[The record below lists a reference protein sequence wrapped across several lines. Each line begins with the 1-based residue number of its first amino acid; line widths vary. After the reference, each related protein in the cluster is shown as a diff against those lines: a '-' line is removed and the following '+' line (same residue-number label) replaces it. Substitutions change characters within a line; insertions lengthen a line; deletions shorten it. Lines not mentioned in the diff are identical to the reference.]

1 MMQMSIDELRAQV
14 ESYRSDGLSTQQI
27 ADEMSLSQT
36 TVMWLSAKETIEE
49 QPKDIRIGW
58 RSIAVKGSRIEAVS
72 SIFCDI
78 IEEECGDE
86 IEVVLGI
93 SLNGIVFA
101 QSIASM
107 MDLEISISRSIHDNG
122 DGHISDVYADVR
134 GKKVVIVDDV
144 ISSGTTMKKTIN
156 NLKSLGADV
165 QLCLVLANK
174 STADE
179 LEGVSLRG
187 LIRVVS
193 V

>member
-1 MMQMSIDELRAQV
+1 MSIEELRKQV
-14 ESYRSDGLSTQQI
+14 ESYRTEGLSTQQI

-36 TVMWLSAKETIEE
+36 TVLWLSSKEEVEE
-49 QPKDIRIGW
+49 QPKDIRVGW
-58 RSIAVKGSRIEAVS
+58 RSIAVKASRIEAVS

-78 IEEECGDE
+78 IEEECGEE
-86 IEVVLGI
+86 IDVVVGI
-93 SLNGIVFA
+93 SLNGIAFA

-107 MDLEISISRSIHDNG
+107 MDLELSISRSISEEG

-134 GKKVVIVDDV
+134 NKNVVIVDDV

-156 NLKSLGADV
+156 NLRNMGSNV
-165 QLCLVLANK
+165 CLCIVLANK

-179 LEGVSLRG
+179 LEDVPLRG
-187 LIRVVS
+187 LVRVVS

>member
-1 MMQMSIDELRAQV
+1 MSIDELRAQV

-36 TVMWLSAKETIEE
+36 TVMWLSSKESVEE
-49 QPKDIRIGW
+49 PPKDIRIGW

-78 IEEECGDE
+78 IEEECGDD
-86 IEVVLGI
+86 IDVILGI

-144 ISSGTTMKKTIN
+144 VSSGTTMKKTIN

-165 QLCLVLANK
+165 KLCLVLANK

>member
-1 MMQMSIDELRAQV
+1 MQMSIEELRKQV
-14 ESYRSDGLSTQQI
+14 ESYRTEGLSTQQI

-36 TVMWLSAKETIEE
+36 TVLWLSSKEIVEE
-49 QPKDIRIGW
+49 QPKDIRVGW
-58 RSIAVKGSRIEAVS
+58 RSIAVKASRIEAAS

-86 IEVVLGI
+86 IDVIVGI
-93 SLNGIVFA
+93 SLNGIAFA

-107 MDLEISISRSIHDNG
+107 MDLELSISRSISEEG
-122 DGHISDVYADVR
+122 DGHISDVFADVR
-134 GKKVVIVDDV
+134 NKNVVIVDDV

-156 NLKSLGADV
+156 NLKNMGSNV
-165 QLCLVLANK
+165 CLCIVLSNK

-179 LEGVSLRG
+179 LEGVPLRG
-187 LIRVVS
+187 LVRVVS

>member
-1 MMQMSIDELRAQV
+1 
-14 ESYRSDGLSTQQI
+14 
-27 ADEMSLSQT
+27 
-36 TVMWLSAKETIEE
+36 
-49 QPKDIRIGW
+49 
-58 RSIAVKGSRIEAVS
+58 
-72 SIFCDI
+72 
-78 IEEECGDE
+78 
-86 IEVVLGI
+86 
-93 SLNGIVFA
+93 
-101 QSIASM
+101 

-144 ISSGTTMKKTIN
+144 VSSGTTMKKTIN

-165 QLCLVLANK
+165 KLCLVLANK

>member
-49 QPKDIRIGW
+49 PPKDIRIGW
-58 RSIAVKGSRIEAVS
+58 RSIAVKGSRIEAIS

-78 IEEECGDE
+78 IEEECGDD
-86 IEVVLGI
+86 IEVVLG
-93 SLNGIVFA
+93 
-101 QSIASM
+101 SIASM

-122 DGHISDVYADVR
+122 DGHISDVYADVK

>member
-1 MMQMSIDELRAQV
+1 MQMSIEELRKQV
-14 ESYRSDGLSTQQI
+14 ESYRTEGLSTQQI

-36 TVMWLSAKETIEE
+36 TVLWLSSKEVVEE
-49 QPKDIRIGW
+49 RPKDIRVGW
-58 RSIAVKGSRIEAVS
+58 RSIAVKASRIEAAS

-78 IEEECGDE
+78 IEEECGEE
-86 IEVVLGI
+86 IDVIVGI
-93 SLNGIVFA
+93 SLNGIAFA

-107 MDLEISISRSIHDNG
+107 MDLELSISRSISEEG

-134 GKKVVIVDDV
+134 KKNVVIVDDV

-156 NLKSLGADV
+156 NLKNMGSNV
-165 QLCLVLANK
+165 CLCIVLANK

-179 LEGVSLRG
+179 LEGVPLRG
-187 LIRVVS
+187 LVRVVS

>member
-1 MMQMSIDELRAQV
+1 MMQMSIVELRAQV

-36 TVMWLSAKETIEE
+36 TVLWLSSKETVDE
-49 QPKDIRIGW
+49 QPKDIRIGY
-58 RSIAVKGSRIEAVS
+58 RSIAVKATRIEAIS

-78 IEEECGDE
+78 IEEECSE
-86 IEVVLGI
+86 EVDVILGI

-144 ISSGTTMKKTIN
+144 ISSGTTMKKTIK
-156 NLKSLGADV
+156 NLKALGADV
-165 QLCLVLANK
+165 KMCLVLANK

-179 LEGVSLRG
+179 LEGVTLRG

>member
-1 MMQMSIDELRAQV
+1 MSIEELRKQV
-14 ESYRSDGLSTQQI
+14 ESYRTEGLSTQQI

-36 TVMWLSAKETIEE
+36 TVLWLSSKEVVEE
-49 QPKDIRIGW
+49 QPKDISVGW
-58 RSIAVKGSRIEAVS
+58 RSIAVKASRIEAAS

-78 IEEECGDE
+78 IEEECGEE
-86 IEVVLGI
+86 IDVIVGI
-93 SLNGIVFA
+93 SLNGIAFA

-107 MDLEISISRSIHDNG
+107 MDLELSISRSISEEG

-134 GKKVVIVDDV
+134 KKNVVIVDDV

-156 NLKSLGADV
+156 NLKNMGSNV
-165 QLCLVLANK
+165 CLCIVLANK

-179 LEGVSLRG
+179 LEGVPLRG
-187 LIRVVS
+187 LVRVVS

>member
-1 MMQMSIDELRAQV
+1 MQMSIEELRKQV
-14 ESYRSDGLSTQQI
+14 ESYRTEGLSTQQI

-36 TVMWLSAKETIEE
+36 TVLWLSSKEEVEE
-49 QPKDIRIGW
+49 QPKDIRVGW
-58 RSIAVKGSRIEAVS
+58 RSIAVKASRIEAVS

-78 IEEECGDE
+78 IEEECGEE
-86 IEVVLGI
+86 IDVVVGI
-93 SLNGIVFA
+93 SLNGIAFA

-107 MDLEISISRSIHDNG
+107 MDLELSISRSISEEG

-134 GKKVVIVDDV
+134 NKNVVIVDDV

-156 NLKSLGADV
+156 NLRNMGSNV
-165 QLCLVLANK
+165 CLCIVLANK

-179 LEGVSLRG
+179 LEDVPLRG
-187 LIRVVS
+187 LVRVVS

>member
-1 MMQMSIDELRAQV
+1 MQMSIEELRKQV
-14 ESYRSDGLSTQQI
+14 ESYRTEGLSTQQI

-36 TVMWLSAKETIEE
+36 TVLRLSAKEIVEE
-49 QPKDIRIGW
+49 QPIDIRVGW
-58 RSIAVKGSRIEAVS
+58 RSIAVKGSRIEAIS

-86 IEVVLGI
+86 IDVIVGI
-93 SLNGIVFA
+93 SLNGIAFA

-107 MDLEISISRSIHDNG
+107 MDLELSISRSISEDGN
-122 DGHISDVYADVR
+122 GHISDVYADVR
-134 GKKVVIVDDV
+134 GKNVVIIDDV

-156 NLKSLGADV
+156 NLKSMGSNV
-165 QLCLVLANK
+165 SLCVVLANK
-174 STADE
+174 SVVDE
-179 LEGVSLRG
+179 LEGVPLRG

>member
-1 MMQMSIDELRAQV
+1 MQMSIEELRKQV
-14 ESYRSDGLSTQQI
+14 ESYRTEGLSTQQI

-36 TVMWLSAKETIEE
+36 TVLWLSSKEGLEE
-49 QPKDIRIGW
+49 QPKDIRVGW
-58 RSIAVKGSRIEAVS
+58 RSIAVKASRIEAAS

-78 IEEECGDE
+78 IEEECGEE
-86 IEVVLGI
+86 IDVIVGI
-93 SLNGIVFA
+93 SLNGIAFA

-107 MDLEISISRSIHDNG
+107 MDLELSISRSISEEG

-134 GKKVVIVDDV
+134 KKNVVIVDDV

-156 NLKSLGADV
+156 NLKNMGSNV
-165 QLCLVLANK
+165 CLCIVLANK

-179 LEGVSLRG
+179 LEGVPLRG
-187 LIRVVS
+187 LVRVVS